1 MLAEEVVTIAA
12 VSRAADMPGSAAAR
26 RRLDRLGA
34 ALHPRPAPP
43 SPPHRPLPTPA
54 SAEPPVELGF
64 THSPD
69 GVGCLDYSRS
79 FVYPYDEP
87 IDSVRVA
94 VEARCLISDDRATG
108 AQPRMY
114 CTHPSPPL

>member
-1 MLAEEVVTIAA
+1 
-12 VSRAADMPGSAAAR
+12 MPGSAAAR

-34 ALHPRPAPP
+34 ALRPRPAPF
-43 SPPHRPLPTPA
+43 SAPHRPLPAP
-54 SAEPPVELGF
+54 SAAPPHPLVELGF

-114 CTHPSPPL
+114 CTHPPGAPPPRPARACG